1 MNKGELRQAYTMFY
15 ANEAKQIINEYYA
28 KKDQSG
34 PYDGNFSKGYSTYMS
49 SLLVIFIVAF
59 AGAFIQP
66 LYITL
71 PLMLIFFLMM
81 VFMPKGFKGEAADYY
96 NNPKNK
102 PRTEEDYQKLIDS
115 ELELKNKLMNKFL
128 SIFGEFT
135 WLKGKSFVDIHDLI
149 ILPDKLSLDTDDSIK
164 GIYSDVNIKMTEVYF
179 GFNAIFKTITNH
191 IKKINYLQIILPIF
205 FIILAVVVV
214 IPVAESIKT
223 TLFFSYTTFFMIVW
237 CLGFFSPLIFLTV
250 YLINRKNRGLL
261 VEFYMPKDFTGEIVV
276 FEKNKTNR
284 SVNKRSLKNFEI
296 VNLEDVEFNKKYFV
310 YGTNQ
315 VETRYVLTTSLIER
329 LQNIKFKF
337 DAKYLRFAFRNH
349 RMTIFI
355 SSENDLFRMLQKDKK
370 TDLSTFNELFEEIY
384 SILLLVDEMKLNIKT
399 GL

>member
-15 ANEAKQIINEYYA
+15 ANEAKQIIDEYYNKGEA
-28 KKDQSG
+28 AIGK
-34 PYDGNFSKGYSTYMS
+34 FSKAYNVYSII
-49 SLLVIFIVAF
+49 LLSIFAVAF
-59 AGAFIQP
+59 ISAIICLFW
-66 LYITL
+66 ITL
-71 PLMLIFFLMM
+71 PLMIIFFIMI
-81 VFMPKGFKGEAADYY
+81 VFMPKRFKQEAQQY
-96 NNPKNK
+96 NDNNAV
-102 PRTEEDYQKLIDS
+102 TYDS
-115 ELELKNKLMNKFL
+115 NRSFDNEMQLKNKLMNKFL

-284 SVNKRSLKNFEI
+284 SVNKKSLKNFEI

>member
-15 ANEAKQIINEYYA
+15 ANEAKQIIDEYYNKGEA
-28 KKDQSG
+28 AIGK
-34 PYDGNFSKGYSTYMS
+34 FSKAYNVYSII
-49 SLLVIFIVAF
+49 LLSIFAVAF
-59 AGAFIQP
+59 ISAIICLFW
-66 LYITL
+66 ITL
-71 PLMLIFFLMM
+71 PLMIIFFIMI
-81 VFMPKGFKGEAADYY
+81 VFMPKRFKQEAQQY
-96 NNPKNK
+96 NDNNAV
-102 PRTEEDYQKLIDS
+102 TYDS
-115 ELELKNKLMNKFL
+115 NRSFDNEMQLKNKLMNKFL

-164 GIYSDVNIKMTEVYF
+164 GIYSDVNIKITEVYF

-205 FIILAVVVV
+205 FIILVVVVV

-237 CLGFFSPLIFLTV
+237 CLGFFSPLIFLAV

>member
-15 ANEAKQIINEYYA
+15 ANEAKQIIDEYYNKGEA
-28 KKDQSG
+28 AIGK
-34 PYDGNFSKGYSTYMS
+34 FSKAYNVYSII
-49 SLLVIFIVAF
+49 LLSIFAVAF
-59 AGAFIQP
+59 ISAIICLFW
-66 LYITL
+66 ITL
-71 PLMLIFFLMM
+71 PLMIIFFIMI
-81 VFMPKGFKGEAADYY
+81 VFMPKRFKQEAQQY
-96 NNPKNK
+96 NDNNAV
-102 PRTEEDYQKLIDS
+102 TYDS
-115 ELELKNKLMNKFL
+115 NRSFDNEMQLKNKLMNKFL

-149 ILPDKLSLDTDDSIK
+149 ILPDNLSLDTDDSIK
-164 GIYSDVNIKMTEVYF
+164 GVYNDVSIKITEVYF

-205 FIILAVVVV
+205 FVILAIVVV

-237 CLGFFSPLIFLTV
+237 CLGFFSPLIFLAV